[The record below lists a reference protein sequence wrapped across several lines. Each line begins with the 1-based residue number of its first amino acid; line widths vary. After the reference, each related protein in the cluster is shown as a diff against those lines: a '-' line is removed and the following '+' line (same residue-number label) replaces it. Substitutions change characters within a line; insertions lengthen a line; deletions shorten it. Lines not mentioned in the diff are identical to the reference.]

1 MEFYAHFVFP
11 VVYAQQVDN
20 PLTVNNL
27 RALGFAGEAMPN
39 TNRSVGTQRVINAV
53 GGVSKTAQALGISVA
68 AVSKWAE
75 IPKRHEQALST
86 LTGKP
91 IAELKQ
97 ETALDKPGKQRT

>member
-1 MEFYAHFVFP
+1 MEFYAQFVVA
-11 VVYAQQVDN
+11 VVYAQQVDI

-27 RALGFAGEAMPN
+27 RTLGFAGEAMPN

-86 LTGKP
+86 LTGRD
-91 IAELKQ
+91 IAEIKQ
-97 ETALDKPGKQRT
+97 ETALDKPGNKRT